1 MGYTY
6 DSVSNSQSNQ
16 YDDYAGDD
24 TVEDDYFTS
33 DNQGR
38 YGAVGVTTHSGHNK
52 NVKSFKSKS
61 DKKSGKD
68 PRSRFGKSDK
78 SKHSKSKS
86 NGPKVKDHR
95 SRSSMNAVDKAIS
108 NRYDVQY
115 DDTTGMDD
123 FFSFQP

>member
-6 DSVSNSQSNQ
+6 D
-16 YDDYAGDD
+16 DDYPAEDD

-61 DKKSGKD
+61 DKKGGLGSRIGK
-68 PRSRFGKSDK
+68 FQKSVPK
-78 SKHSKSKS
+78 HSKSKSKS